1 MTDYTPDAPLQMADV
16 QWSTVVAVSMTL
28 TGAPGIVAPC
38 GHLLQPY
45 EMIVTFAR
53 GTVDPQT
60 LDWDVEGWD
69 IMVIHPDDGKGLG
82 ATDLTL
88 TQKDFGEGS
97 VMVTIPDAPEGF
109 EGLAALMGLDG
120 PQKKTLL
127 GPVPEWVHTAI
138 KSYQPYV
145 TGDIPVRTAPTYHG

>member
-1 MTDYTPDAPLQMADV
+1 MTEYTSTLTDV
-16 QWSTVVAVSMTL
+16 QWTTNVAVSVNV
-28 TGAPGIVAPC
+28 TGVPGILAPC
-38 GHLLQPY
+38 GHLLRP
-45 EMIVTFAR
+45 VAFVVSFFR
-53 GTVDPQT
+53 GTLPDMT
-60 LDWDVEGWD
+60 TDWDVQGWY

-109 EGLAALMGLDG
+109 EGLAALLGLDE